1 VTGEVD
7 LAATTT
13 AARTNETSI
22 GGERWREALVGYAFI
37 AVPML
42 VYAVLFFYPILYA
55 VYISRY
61 DWGVFGKIESRGWG
75 NYSELA
81 HDERFRIAIK
91 NGLKFTVAFTI
102 LSMALGLFVA
112 VVVNNALRFRGF
124 FRSAYYFPSISGSA
138 AITAIALYILSADGL
153 FNKITGL
160 NRAWFGES
168 STALWAIVGL
178 NSWTTSGTVMLFY
191 LAYLQAIPR
200 DVYEAAAIDGA
211 GAWRTFWKVTFPLL
225 KPGHFFVSTLLVIG
239 GLKMFDQAFI
249 ASGGTGGPNNSTLVP
264 VLYLYRTAFADVK
277 FGLAAAVGLTLM
289 VLMLVLTLI
298 QRFTFGRG
306 ESA

>member
-1 VTGEVD
+1 M
-7 LAATTT
+7 AATAT
-13 AARTNETSI
+13 AARTGETNI
-22 GGERWREALVGYAFI
+22 GGDRLKEALIGYAFI

-42 VYAVLFFYPILYA
+42 VYGVLFLYPIVYA
-55 VYISRY
+55 IYISRY
-61 DWGVFGKIESRGWG
+61 DWGVFGKLDERGWG
-75 NYSELA
+75 NYSELV
-81 HDERFRIAIK
+81 DDDRFRIAIK

-112 VVVNNALRFRGF
+112 VVVNNAIRWRGF
-124 FRSAYYFPSISGSA
+124 FRSAFYFPAISGSA

-153 FNKITGL
+153 FNRLTGL
-160 NRAWFGES
+160 DHAWFGES
-168 STALWAIVGL
+168 DTALWAIVGL

-191 LAYLQAIPR
+191 LAYLQAIPT

-225 KPGHFFVSTLLVIG
+225 KPGHFFVSTLMVIG

-264 VLYLYRTAFADVK
+264 VLYLYRVAFSDVR
-277 FGLAAAVGLTLM
+277 FGSAAAVGLTLM
-289 VLMLVLTLI
+289 LLMFALTLI
-298 QRFTFGRG
+298 QRLTFGRG
-306 ESA
+306 DRA

>member
-1 VTGEVD
+1 MA
-7 LAATTT
+7 AATGT
-13 AARTNETSI
+13 ATGGKSI
-22 GGERWREALVGYAFI
+22 GSERLREALVGYSFI

-42 VYAVLFFYPILYA
+42 LYGVLFFYPIGYA
-55 VYISRY
+55 IYISRY
-61 DWGVFGKIESRGWG
+61 DWGALGPIEKVGWQ
-75 NYSELA
+75 NYQDLL
-81 HDERFRIAIK
+81 HDERFHIALK
-91 NGLKFTVAFTI
+91 NGLKFTLAFTI
-102 LSMALGLFVA
+102 FSMALGLFVA
-112 VVVNNALRFRGF
+112 VVVNNAVHGRGF
-124 FRSAYYFPSISGSA
+124 FRSAFYFPSIASSA
-138 AITAIALYILSADGL
+138 AITAIALFLLSADGL

-160 NRAWFGES
+160 DQAWFGES

-191 LAYLQAIPR
+191 LAYLQAIPT

-264 VLYLYRTAFADVK
+264 VLYLYRVAFYDVR
-277 FGLAAAVGLTLM
+277 FGFAAAVGIA
-289 VLMLVLTLI
+289 LMLLMFTLTLI
-298 QRFTFGRG
+298 QRLAFGRT
-306 ESA
+306 EKA